1 MLKFLICSSLL
12 AIVSKY
18 LDFWGILALYWLYY
32 ALFEL
37 KLVQLIIIKLKDG
50 YRLFKSLKDG
60 TYFKR
65 MYGVYGIVGEYGQ
78 GKTIE
83 MSREYLHLQHKTA
96 FHNPDDYIFIS
107 NFELADTEHFN
118 DLNDVMSYYRIA
130 QIQGKGLIV
139 FWDEIQN
146 EYPENDRAFPQAF
159 RTLLTQNRKGKGVR
173 LIWST
178 QDYTRVNKNIRLMT
192 TGISHMRCFFG
203 RYMIRR
209 YYNRAVY
216 EDYYAC
222 TDMMQKAKRKPLRTE
237 IYIQTDK
244 MRSVFDSFKML
255 DVAKERLGLQQ
266 Q

>member
-1 MLKFLICSSLL
+1 MLKFLICSSFL
-12 AIVSKY
+12 AILCKY
-18 LDFWGILALYWLYY
+18 LNNCFLLALYWLYY

-107 NFELADTEHFN
+107 NFDLVGTEHFK
-118 DLNDVMSYYRIA
+118 DLSDVMSYYRIA
-130 QIQGKGLIV
+130 QYNGKGLFV

-203 RYMIRR
+203 RYMIKR